1 MKIRSNL
8 RAGDA
13 LAQCQKERDY
23 WKAQAEYMEAL
34 ATAPVYPNPN
44 PPSTTPPTTTTTT
57 GSNCGWINGVYYAD
71 RSGVC
76 G

>member
-23 WKAQAEYMEAL
+23 WKAQAVYMEAI
-34 ATAPVYPNPN
+34 ATAPVYTQ
-44 PPSTTPPTTTTTT
+44 PPSTTPPTTTTT

-71 RSGVC
+71 RSGAC

>member
-23 WKAQAEYMEAL
+23 WKAQAEYMESI
-34 ATAPVYPNPN
+34 ATAPSYPQ
-44 PPSTTPPTTTTTT
+44 PPSTTPPTTSTTT
-57 GSNCGWINGVYYAD
+57 GSNCGWVNGVYYAD